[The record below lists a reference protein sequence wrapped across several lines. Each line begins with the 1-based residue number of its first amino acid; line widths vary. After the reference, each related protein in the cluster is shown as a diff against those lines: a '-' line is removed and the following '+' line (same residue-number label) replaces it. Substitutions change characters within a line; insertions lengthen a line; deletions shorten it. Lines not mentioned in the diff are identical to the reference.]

1 MELFQIID
9 GAHAILFS
17 RGVYKQSKVFR
28 RGTAVFAQS
37 GSGFVRLL
45 QGGSTTAPAIAWKDV
60 EGDGISRTEA
70 SKAPV
75 WVG

>member
-9 GAHAILFS
+9 GAQAILFS
-17 RGVYKQSKVFR
+17 KGVYRQTKVFR
-28 RGTAVFAQS
+28 RGTMIFAQS

-45 QGGSTTAPAIAWKDV
+45 QGGSTTAPNIAWKDV
-60 EGDGISRTEA
+60 EGDNISRTEA
-70 SKAPV
+70 SRAPV